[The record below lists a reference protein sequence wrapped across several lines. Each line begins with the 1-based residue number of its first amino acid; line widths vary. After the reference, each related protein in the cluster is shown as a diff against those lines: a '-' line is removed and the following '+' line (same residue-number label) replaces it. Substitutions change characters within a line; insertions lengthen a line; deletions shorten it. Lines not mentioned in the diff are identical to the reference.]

1 MNASRRFTYEIQM
14 TVVIYLAL
22 AIGYGSYAMRTATV
36 FHSNTMMGASL
47 SVVLRRVVGLSAVLS
62 VCFTLRPV
70 LMIVMAKVFSLW
82 DHEWVIF
89 PYFILTDLLPQVL
102 TVVLFVKNQKTV
114 QLARQRRTF
123 RIFG

>member
-1 MNASRRFTYEIQM
+1 
-14 TVVIYLAL
+14 
-22 AIGYGSYAMRTATV
+22 
-36 FHSNTMMGASL
+36 
-47 SVVLRRVVGLSAVLS
+47 
-62 VCFTLRPV
+62 
-70 LMIVMAKVFSLW
+70 MAKVFSLQ
-82 DHEWVIF
+82 DHEWIIF